1 MTLTQ
6 DVIADIVSKINVGEK
21 YCFNPDEYTRL
32 PKPGPAGRIYGLSRT
47 TLLEIGERC
56 PGLILTLRQ
65 KHAQRGIKLLHLPTL
80 SRYLESLKEGQEV
93 EA

>member
-1 MTLTQ
+1 MTLTK
-6 DVIADIVSKINVGEK
+6 DVIADIVNKINSGEEHR
-21 YCFNPDEYTRL
+21 FNPDEYTRL
-32 PKPGPAGRIYGLSRT
+32 PTIGPSGRISGLSRT

-80 SRYLESLKEGQEV
+80 ARYLESLREGQEV

>member
-6 DVIADIVSKINVGEK
+6 DVIADIVNKINSGEE
-21 YCFNPDEYTRL
+21 YRFNPNEYTRL
-32 PKPGPAGRIYGLSRT
+32 PKAGPSGRIYGLSRT
-47 TLLEIGERC
+47 TLQEIGERC

-65 KHAQRGIKLLHLPTL
+65 KNAQRGIKLLHLPTL

-93 EA
+93 KA